1 MATVEFIKKR
11 IEGKEKE
18 IEKLEK
24 KMERILKAEATNW
37 EVNPYYYREDDKKW
51 TQRYLDDAKA
61 GLEEY
66 KKQLEITMQKDA
78 SRNVTVIVE
87 FLEEWKKRV
96 TERYM
101 TGLAIYFKEYEK
113 VQKLGREYWDA
124 PYGDQQRK
132 EKEQRYEE
140 ARDIFYEKCRGKYE
154 KQYFINRWGR
164 QDYHEVKVRDGEY
177 EWLKPYCEYDKE
189 EAHRR
194 LQKDIEEE
202 AKRKYDFIIERT
214 NRIVGQITDASGL
227 YIADNGEL
235 NGIII
240 GTNGKARVETITAGG
255 YHIQCLHFRVLIHRV
270 KERRGE

>member
-37 EVNPYYYREDDKKW
+37 EVNPYGYYENDKKW
-51 TQRYLDDAKA
+51 TQRYLDDARA

-66 KKQLEITMQKDA
+66 KKQLETTMQKDA
-78 SRNVTVIVE
+78 SRNVTIIVE
-87 FLEEWKKRV
+87 FLEDWKKRV
-96 TERYM
+96 IARYT
-101 TGLAIYFKEYEK
+101 TGLAIYFKEYEE

-124 PYGDQQRK
+124 PYGDPKRK
-132 EKEQRYEE
+132 EKEQKYEE
-140 ARDIFYEKCRGKYE
+140 ARDIFHNKCIGYFERRKYYDVWYKKE
-154 KQYFINRWGR
+154 REH
-164 QDYHEVKVRDGEY
+164 DVKVKDGEY

-189 EAHRR
+189 EAQRR
-194 LQKDIEEE
+194 LQKDVEEE

-255 YHIQCLHFRVLIHRV
+255 YNIQCLHFRVLIHRV
-270 KERRGE
+270 KER

>member
-1 MATVEFIKKR
+1 MATLEFIQKR

-37 EVNPYYYREDDKKW
+37 EVNPYYYHEDDKKW
-51 TQRYLDDAKA
+51 TQKYIDRANEE
-61 GLEEY
+61 LEEY
-66 KKQLEITMQKDA
+66 KKQLEVAKQKEA
-78 SRNVTVIVE
+78 SRNVTVILE
-87 FLEEWKKRV
+87 FLENWKMRV
-96 TERYM
+96 IARY
-101 TGLAIYFKEYEK
+101 TAGLEIYFKESDE
-113 VQKLGREYWDA
+113 VHKLGREYWDA
-124 PYGDQQRK
+124 PYGDPQRK
-132 EKEQRYEE
+132 EKEQAYET

-177 EWLKPYCEYDKE
+177 EWLKPYCEYNEE
-189 EAHRR
+189 EAYKR
-194 LQKDIEEE
+194 LQKDVEEE

-214 NRIVGQITDASGL
+214 NKIVGQITDASGL
-227 YIADNGEL
+227 YIANNEEL

-255 YHIQCLHFRVLIHRV
+255 WNIQVAHFRVLIHRV
-270 KERRGE
+270 KEKN